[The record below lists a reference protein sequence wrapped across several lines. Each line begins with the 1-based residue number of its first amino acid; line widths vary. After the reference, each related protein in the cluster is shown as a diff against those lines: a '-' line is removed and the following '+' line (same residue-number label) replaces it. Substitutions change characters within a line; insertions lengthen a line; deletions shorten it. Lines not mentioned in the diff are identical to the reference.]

1 MTILQLIQKPQKRGA
16 EIFAAQ
22 LSQHLSTLG
31 HKVILVSLF
40 EGDAVLPFE
49 GTQIHL
55 RRPLKKRVYDVVG
68 WKQLATLIKK
78 YQPEIVQANAGD
90 TLKWVV
96 YSKIIFGWEAQLVAR
111 NASTVSNYIKHPL
124 VKKINGWLYRKADS
138 IVSVAVYT
146 KDDLNR
152 LFPFT
157 TSKSVVIPIG
167 IEPTKIEPIKWK
179 GETDAKLQVVHVGG
193 FSFEKNHQGLLVIWK
208 KVLQKFPEAKLHLLG
223 DGPLRSSVQEQIQQ
237 LGLEKNIVFHG
248 AVSNPMD
255 YMAAGHLVVLP
266 SIIEG
271 LPGVLLEAMY
281 AKTSVVAYDTGG
293 ISEIVKEKETGYLVA
308 KNDAEA
314 FAAQMIKALTEDN
327 TSIIKK
333 AYQMVKEKYTNN
345 QIALAF
351 GRHYKTLVNDKN

>member
-22 LSQHLSTLG
+22 LSQHLSNLG

-55 RRPLKKRVYDVVG
+55 RRPIQKRTYDAVG

-78 YQPEIVQANAGD
+78 YQPDIVQANAGD
-90 TLKWVV
+90 TLKWAV
-96 YSKIIFGWEAQLVAR
+96 YSKILFGWKAQLVVR

-124 VKKINGWLYRKADS
+124 VKKLNAFLYHKADS
-138 IVSVAVYT
+138 IVSVAQFT
-146 KDDLNR
+146 KNDLNC

-167 IEPTKIEPIKWK
+167 IEPLKVEPIEWGDNTKI
-179 GETDAKLQVVHVGG
+179 QVVHVGG
-193 FSFEKNHQGLLVIWK
+193 FSFEKNHRGLLEIWE
-208 KVLQKFPEAKLHLLG
+208 KVLHKFPDAQLHLLG
-223 DGPLRSSVQEQIQQ
+223 EGPLRVSIQEQVQQ

-248 AVSNPMD
+248 AVSNPMN
-255 YMAAGHLVVLP
+255 YMAAAHLVVLP

-281 AKTSVVAYDTGG
+281 TKTPVVAYDTGG
-293 ISEIVKEKETGYLVA
+293 IVEIVKEHETGYLVA
-308 KNDAEA
+308 KNDATA
-314 FAAQMIKALTEDN
+314 FAVQMLKALAADN
-327 TSIIKK
+327 TSIIEK
-333 AYQMVKEKYTNN
+333 AYHMVTEKYTNK

-351 GRHYKTLVNDKN
+351 ERHYKNLVNGKN